1 MYYSDTK
8 RKLRYQNLWNTVKT
22 VIRGNFIAVSTN
34 IKKTEKPQLYNLMM
48 YLKLLEQEQPNSWL
62 TRQKEII
69 KLRTGINEMDIKIQF
84 KELINKIL
92 FFEIINKIENS
103 LDILVKKS
111 RFKFIKWRIKRSVS
125 QQSPMKFRGS
135 LRILWKLLF

>member
-22 VIRGNFIAVSTN
+22 VIGRNSIAVSTY
-34 IKKTEKPQLYNLMM
+34 IKKTENPQIYHLIMH
-48 YLKLLEQEQPNSWL
+48 LKHLEKQEQSNSWL
-62 TRQKEII
+62 TGQKEII

-92 FFEIINKIENS
+92 LFEIIHKIEN
-103 LDILVKKS
+103 
-111 RFKFIKWRIKRSVS
+111 
-125 QQSPMKFRGS
+125 P
-135 LRILWKLLF
+135 